1 MGKLASIII
10 FILLITFG
18 CQNSNPT
25 ESSKG
30 NIKKT
35 LDSKEIDYTCLELSF
50 IEDLESSWESSY
62 KDSSLPLKGFVRI
75 QSGPVENGHE
85 IVFENKQ
92 QKNQLKISKLKYGD
106 GEESFYVEY
115 LVQPKQLLCL
125 EEQLKENNYVVD
137 EDDYKHIQH
146 HDRYIKNGLDSLESK
161 AIHIVKKKGLVSYYH
176 NLDKLDNLSFDKNK
190 K

>member
-1 MGKLASIII
+1 MKYILFLNLGHIVDVEKNWLIRKIIGLRKLTIKKKDLANKPKTSFMGKLASIII

-92 QKNQLKISKLKYGD
+92 QKNKLKISKLKYGY

-115 LVQPKQLLCL
+115 L
-125 EEQLKENNYVVD
+125 
-137 EDDYKHIQH
+137 
-146 HDRYIKNGLDSLESK
+146 
-161 AIHIVKKKGLVSYYH
+161 
-176 NLDKLDNLSFDKNK
+176 
-190 K
+190 